1 MSTIPIEI
9 STEQLLR
16 AVEQL
21 PTNELDTFVAQVV
34 ALRTR
39 RAGGQ
44 LGADETEFLL
54 TINAAQLDPNQ
65 QARFDAP
72 VAKRQE
78 ETITPV
84 ELQELIELT
93 DIIERRDAKRLEALQ
108 ELARLRQTTVGALM
122 ASLGIRTPAY
132 G

>member
-54 TINAAQLDPNQ
+54 TINAAQFDPNQ
-65 QARFDAP
+65 QARFDAL

-93 DIIERRDAKRLEALQ
+93 DMIERRDAKRLEALQ